1 MDAVE
6 IARIIEAATEEL
18 RLFGSVSQH
27 SKDALRD
34 AEVGMRGFTASQ
46 KAANKDLGK
55 SFGGLADSFVKGEK
69 GTAAFNGAIESTTTA
84 LSLLILAIPGLGIA
98 ARAAAAAITLM
109 GKGFA
114 EVNKHNDR
122 MLKGFQALS
131 ESGAIA
137 SDGLK
142 GLYDNLYDLNLNV
155 QEFDKFAQLMGQ
167 NSESLALFG
176 NTTFEGR
183 RALSALSEA
192 MKPVRLDM
200 MNMGITLESQREG
213 MLAYVKLQSQIGM
226 AQKRNG
232 ETDLM
237 RTRRLNEGASKYLT
251 EMDAL
256 TKATGVQRKEMEAE
270 IDRARSEQ
278 RFRAKIDAMRASG
291 DERQVKAANE
301 LELANA
307 ILAKQAPKTAQGF
320 RDAATGFIGS
330 SEESGRFFQGT
341 MGQSAQIMDDLTS
354 GTSDAAQSLQK
365 LYKAFGVTTKEFNL
379 LAQVG
384 LYDTFGDFAEQSN
397 LVVRGMS
404 DLPAAIEAA
413 KKQQEELARNP
424 DKRLNALNKNYLNQL
439 ELTRAAENTLELA
452 ATEAALAVN
461 AMSDAAVAAA
471 EALGLIGKKTP
482 KPSGAGAPTAVAAT
496 EKARAER
503 GKADTAAA
511 KVADLNDTI
520 KNANQEVENLERNK
534 ASAEAINAAKAKLAD
549 LQKQKVAAEE
559 EELKQARVASQAA
572 LEAKNERLRMR
583 KVQNTI
589 PLIEKDAASAQ
600 KKIDDLKLEQARLE
614 IKQRD
619 NPQAAPGP
627 VDPRVTKARE
637 ATEARKKAEAAVEAA
652 SAERKRLEDEKGR
665 GAEETKAARVA
676 EMKAKE
682 EAAKAK
688 ATEEQRRRQQGR
700 ASGPGDDRL
709 ITIEKELLAA
719 EQNLKE
725 KTDALTEARK
735 KLGQTGEESIPAE
748 KKYTKTVENL
758 IIEAESQ
765 GKNIPTGIKDKNGRP
780 TSSAYGI
787 GQFTKGTFETVASR
801 AKPGEALH
809 GKTFED
815 YKKDTGLQ
823 REAMTKLT
831 DINRTTL
838 AKKGLEGNARNLYL
852 AHFLGGEGASGVLG
866 APDNTPVERVVSAD
880 QLAANEPIFKTVKTV
895 GELKAWADNKMATAE
910 RQLSA
915 KAAKEGVQT
924 AGATAEEIPA
934 MADGG
939 VVKAAP
945 GGSIVRMGEAGLNE
959 AAIPLKGGMI
969 PVTFGRDFRKVFDQI
984 VYTLGKSNDLLN
996 AKPRTE
1002 DIKISGV
1009 DQYLKDMTTM
1019 LGDVQKQE
1027 QPNFGQ
1033 YFSDVNTTLKET
1045 QKQPNFGQYFS
1056 DVNTTLKET
1065 QKQPDVGQYLT
1076 DVNATLKETQKQKQ
1090 PDMSQYFKDMTTV
1103 LGDVQKQKQPDMS
1116 QYFKDMTTVLGD
1128 VQKQE
1133 KSPSQSIDIT
1143 DVIRSMSSTNEVLLS
1158 SVTTKLTT
1166 AQENNRPEIERMK
1179 AQASVVSQNMFDNYA
1194 RVISLATPEIDSLAS
1209 KETNIIESTKQMN
1222 QELAIAISNQIK
1234 ESLQQFAPQQQVT
1247 DVRILADQLSAG
1259 ISELI
1264 SEARRG
1270 NDNTNRLV
1278 QVAQS

>member
-34 AEVGMRGFTASQ
+34 ADVGIRGFTASQ
-46 KAANKDLGK
+46 KAANSDLRK

-69 GTAAFNGAIESTTTA
+69 GTAAFNGTIETA
-84 LSLLILAIPGLGIA
+84 TAALGLMIIAMGPFSIA
-98 ARAAAAAITLM
+98 ARVAAAAVTLL

-114 EVNKHNDR
+114 KVNEHNDR

-167 NSESLALFG
+167 NSETLALFG

-183 RALSALSEA
+183 RALSALSDA

-237 RTRRLNEGASKYLT
+237 RTLRLNEGSNRYLM

-256 TKATGVQRKEMEAE
+256 TKATGVQRKEMESE
-270 IDRARSEQ
+270 MERARSEQ
-278 RFRAKIDAMRASG
+278 RFRAKLDAMRASG

-301 LELANA
+301 LELANS
-307 ILAKQAPKTAQGF
+307 ILAKQAPETAQGF
-320 RDAATGFIGS
+320 RDAASGFIS
-330 SEESGRFFQGT
+330 SEAAGKFFLGT
-341 MGQSAQIMDDLTS
+341 MGEGSQVMQDLTNNS
-354 GTSDAAQSLQK
+354 ATAGESLQK
-365 LYKAFGVTTKEFNL
+365 LYGAFGRTTKEFNQI
-379 LAQVG
+379 AQVG
-384 LYDTFGDFAEQSN
+384 AYDSFGNFAEQSN
-397 LVVRGMS
+397 LAVRGMTN
-404 DLPAAIEAA
+404 LPAAIEAA

-424 DKRLNALNKNYLNQL
+424 DKRLNALNNNYLNQL
-439 ELTRAAENTLELA
+439 ELTRAAENTLEIA
-452 ATEAALAVN
+452 AEEAAISVN
-461 AMSDAAVAAA
+461 ALSTAAVAAA

-482 KPSGAGAPTAVAAT
+482 KPAETGAPTAVAAT

-503 GKADTAAA
+503 GKADTAAV
-511 KVADLNDTI
+511 KVADLNDEI
-520 KNANQEVENLERNK
+520 KNAGQEVENLERSK
-534 ASAEAINAAKAKLAD
+534 ASAEIINTAKAKLAD

-559 EELKQARVASQAA
+559 EEIKQARVASQAA

-583 KVQNTI
+583 KVQNSI
-589 PLIEKDAASAQ
+589 PLLEKDAVSAQ

-619 NPQAAPGP
+619 NPEAAPGP
-627 VDPRVTKARE
+627 DDPRVVRTRE
-637 ATEARKKAEAAVEAA
+637 ATEARKKAEAAAEAA
-652 SAERKRLEDEKGR
+652 SAERKRLDDEKGR
-665 GAEETKAARVA
+665 AAEEAKFARQAETKAKEEAARASAERKRLDDEKGRAEEAKAAKAVEIKAAEEAAKASAERKRLDDANSRVA
-676 EMKAKE
+676 EESKAARIAEMKSKE

-688 ATEEQRRRQQGR
+688 ATEEHRRRQQGQ
-700 ASGPGDDRL
+700 ASGPGDNRMIVLDRE
-709 ITIEKELLAA
+709 ISAA
-719 EQNLKE
+719 EKNLKE
-725 KTDALTEARK
+725 KTDALAESRK
-735 KLGQTGEESIPAE
+735 KLGKVGEESIPAQT
-748 KKYTKTVENL
+748 KYTKTVENL
-758 IIEAESQ
+758 IIQAESQ
-765 GKNIPTGIKDKNGRP
+765 GKNVPTGIKDKTGRP

-787 GQFTKGTFETVASR
+787 GQFTKGTFETVASK

-831 DINRTTL
+831 DMNRTTL
-838 AKKGLEGNARNLYL
+838 SKKGHEGNARNLYL
-852 AHFLGGEGASGVLG
+852 AHFLGGAGATGVLG

-880 QLAANEPIFKTVKTV
+880 QIAANGPIFKTVKTV
-895 GELKAWADNKMATAE
+895 GQLKAWADSKMATAE
-910 RQLSA
+910 RQLTA
-915 KAAKEGVQT
+915 KAAKEGVKT
-924 AGATAEEIPA
+924 ASAPGSEEVPA

-969 PVTFGRDFRKVFDQI
+969 PVTFGRDFKKVFDQI

-996 AKPRTE
+996 AKPRTN

-1019 LGDVQKQE
+1019 IG
-1027 QPNFGQ
+1027 
-1033 YFSDVNTTLKET
+1033 ET
-1045 QKQPNFGQYFS
+1045 QK
-1056 DVNTTLKET
+1056 
-1065 QKQPDVGQYLT
+1065 QKQPDVGQY
-1076 DVNATLKETQKQKQ
+1076 
-1090 PDMSQYFKDMTTV
+1090 FKDMTSM
-1103 LGDVQKQKQPDMS
+1103 LGDA
-1116 QYFKDMTTVLGD
+1116 
-1128 VQKQE
+1128 QKQE
-1133 KSPSQSIDIT
+1133 KSPQPVIDIN

-1158 SVTTKLTT
+1158 SITTKLTT
-1166 AQENNRPEIERMK
+1166 AQDSDRPELERMK

-1194 RVISLATPEIDSLAS
+1194 KVISLATPEIDSLAS
-1209 KETNIIESTKQMN
+1209 KESDIIESTKQMN
-1222 QELAIAISNQIK
+1222 QELAVAISNQIK
-1234 ESLQQFAPQQQVT
+1234 ESLQQFAPQQQAT
-1247 DVRILADQLSAG
+1247 DVKILADQLSAG
-1259 ISELI
+1259 INELVT
-1264 SEARRG
+1264 EARRG
-1270 NDNTNRLV
+1270 NDNTTRLV

>member
-27 SKDALRD
+27 SKDSLRD
-34 AEVGMRGFTASQ
+34 AEIGIRGFTASQ
-46 KAANKDLGK
+46 KAANSDLRK

-69 GTAAFNGAIESTTTA
+69 GTAAFNGTIETA
-84 LSLLILAIPGLGIA
+84 TAALGLMIIAMGPFSIA
-98 ARAAAAAITLM
+98 ARVAAAAVTLL

-114 EVNKHNDR
+114 KVNEHNDR

-167 NSESLALFG
+167 NSETLALFG

-183 RALSALSEA
+183 RALSALSDA

-237 RTRRLNEGASKYLT
+237 RTLRLNEGSNRYLM

-256 TKATGVQRKEMEAE
+256 TKATGVQRKEMESE
-270 IDRARSEQ
+270 MERARSEQ
-278 RFRAKIDAMRASG
+278 RFRAKLDAMRASG

-307 ILAKQAPKTAQGF
+307 ILAKQAPETAQGF
-320 RDAATGFIGS
+320 RDAASGFIS
-330 SEESGRFFQGT
+330 SDAAGKFFLGT
-341 MGQSAQIMDDLTS
+341 MGQGSQVMQDLTNNS
-354 GTSDAAQSLQK
+354 ATAGESLQK
-365 LYKAFGVTTKEFNL
+365 LYGAFGRTTKEFNQI
-379 LAQVG
+379 AQVG
-384 LYDTFGDFAEQSN
+384 AYDSFGNFAEQSN
-397 LVVRGMS
+397 LAVRGMTN
-404 DLPAAIEAA
+404 LPAAIEAA

-424 DKRLNALNKNYLNQL
+424 DKRLNALNNNYLNQL
-439 ELTRAAENTLELA
+439 ELTRAAENTLEIA
-452 ATEAALAVN
+452 AEEAAISVN
-461 AMSDAAVAAA
+461 ALSTAAVAAA

-482 KPSGAGAPTAVAAT
+482 KPVEPGAPTAVAAT
-496 EKARAER
+496 EKARVER
-503 GKADTAAA
+503 GKADTAAV
-511 KVADLNDTI
+511 KVADLNDEI
-520 KNANQEVENLERNK
+520 KNAGQEVENLERSK
-534 ASAEAINAAKAKLAD
+534 ASAEIINTAKAKLAD

-559 EELKQARVASQAA
+559 EEIKQARVASQAA

-583 KVQNTI
+583 KVQNSI
-589 PLIEKDAASAQ
+589 PLLEKDAVSAQ

-619 NPQAAPGP
+619 NPEAAPGP
-627 VDPRVTKARE
+627 DDPRVVRTRE
-637 ATEARKKAEAAVEAA
+637 ATEARKKAEAAAEAA
-652 SAERKRLEDEKGR
+652 SAERKRLDDEKGR
-665 GAEETKAARVA
+665 AAEEAKFARQAETKAKEEAARASAERKRLDDEKGRAEEAKAAKAVEIKAAEEAAKASAERKRLDDANSRVA
-676 EMKAKE
+676 EESKAARIAEMKSKE

-688 ATEEQRRRQQGR
+688 ATEEHRRRQQGQ
-700 ASGPGDDRL
+700 ASGPGDNRMIVLDRE
-709 ITIEKELLAA
+709 ISAA
-719 EQNLKE
+719 EKNLKE
-725 KTDALTEARK
+725 KTDALAESRK
-735 KLGQTGEESIPAE
+735 KLGKVGEESIPAQT
-748 KKYTKTVENL
+748 KYTKTVENL
-758 IIEAESQ
+758 IIQAESQ
-765 GKNIPTGIKDKNGRP
+765 GKNVPTGIKDKTGRP

-787 GQFTKGTFETVASR
+787 GQFTKGTFETVASK

-831 DINRTTL
+831 DMNRTTL
-838 AKKGLEGNARNLYL
+838 SKKGHEGNARNLYL
-852 AHFLGGEGASGVLG
+852 AHFLGGAGASGVLG

-880 QLAANEPIFKTVKTV
+880 QIAANGPIFKTVKTV
-895 GELKAWADNKMATAE
+895 GQLKAWADSKMATAE
-910 RQLSA
+910 RQLTA
-915 KAAKEGVQT
+915 KAAKEGVKT
-924 AGATAEEIPA
+924 ASAPGSEEVPA

-969 PVTFGRDFRKVFDQI
+969 PVTFGRDFKKVFDQI

-996 AKPRTE
+996 AKPRTD

-1019 LGDVQKQE
+1019 LG
-1027 QPNFGQ
+1027 
-1033 YFSDVNTTLKET
+1033 
-1045 QKQPNFGQYFS
+1045 
-1056 DVNTTLKET
+1056 
-1065 QKQPDVGQYLT
+1065 
-1076 DVNATLKETQKQKQ
+1076 NA
-1090 PDMSQYFKDMTTV
+1090 
-1103 LGDVQKQKQPDMS
+1103 
-1116 QYFKDMTTVLGD
+1116 
-1128 VQKQE
+1128 QKQE
-1133 KSPSQSIDIT
+1133 KSPQPVIDIN

-1158 SVTTKLTT
+1158 SITTKLTT
-1166 AQENNRPEIERMK
+1166 AQDSDRPELERIK

-1194 RVISLATPEIDSLAS
+1194 KVISLATPEIDSLAS
-1209 KETNIIESTKQMN
+1209 KESDIIESTKQMN
-1222 QELAIAISNQIK
+1222 QELAVAISNQIK
-1234 ESLQQFAPQQQVT
+1234 ESLQQFAPQQQAT
-1247 DVRILADQLSAG
+1247 DVKILADQLSAG
-1259 ISELI
+1259 INELVT
-1264 SEARRG
+1264 EARRG
-1270 NDNTNRLV
+1270 NDNTTRLV

>member
-34 AEVGMRGFTASQ
+34 ADVGIRGFTASQ
-46 KAANKDLGK
+46 KAANSDLRK

-69 GTAAFNGAIESTTTA
+69 GTAAFNGTIETA
-84 LSLLILAIPGLGIA
+84 TAALGLMIIAMGPFSIA
-98 ARAAAAAITLM
+98 ARVAAAAVTLL

-114 EVNKHNDR
+114 KVNEHNDR

-167 NSESLALFG
+167 NSETLALFG

-183 RALSALSEA
+183 RALSALSDA

-237 RTRRLNEGASKYLT
+237 RTLRLNEGSNRYLM

-256 TKATGVQRKEMEAE
+256 TKATGVQRKEMESE
-270 IDRARSEQ
+270 MERARSEQ
-278 RFRAKIDAMRASG
+278 RFRAKLDAMRASG

-301 LELANA
+301 LELANS
-307 ILAKQAPKTAQGF
+307 ILAKQAPETAQGF
-320 RDAATGFIGS
+320 RDAASGFIS
-330 SEESGRFFQGT
+330 SEAAGKFFLGT
-341 MGQSAQIMDDLTS
+341 MGEGSQVMQDLTNNS
-354 GTSDAAQSLQK
+354 ATAGESLQK
-365 LYKAFGVTTKEFNL
+365 LYGAFGRTTKEFNQI
-379 LAQVG
+379 AQVG
-384 LYDTFGDFAEQSN
+384 AYDSFGNFAEQSN
-397 LVVRGMS
+397 LAVRGMTN
-404 DLPAAIEAA
+404 LPAAIEAA

-424 DKRLNALNKNYLNQL
+424 DKRLNALNNNYLNQL
-439 ELTRAAENTLELA
+439 ELTRAAENTLEIA
-452 ATEAALAVN
+452 AEEAAISVN
-461 AMSDAAVAAA
+461 ALSTAAVAAA

-482 KPSGAGAPTAVAAT
+482 KPAETGAPTAVAAT

-503 GKADTAAA
+503 GKADTAAV
-511 KVADLNDTI
+511 KVADLNDEI
-520 KNANQEVENLERNK
+520 KNAGQEVENLERSK
-534 ASAEAINAAKAKLAD
+534 ASAEIINTAKAKLAD

-559 EELKQARVASQAA
+559 EEIKQARVASQAA

-583 KVQNTI
+583 KVQNSI
-589 PLIEKDAASAQ
+589 PLLEKDAVSAQ

-619 NPQAAPGP
+619 NPEAAPGP
-627 VDPRVTKARE
+627 DDPRVVRTRE
-637 ATEARKKAEAAVEAA
+637 ATEARKKAEAAAEAA
-652 SAERKRLEDEKGR
+652 SAERKRLDDEKGR
-665 GAEETKAARVA
+665 AAEEAKFARQAETKAKEEAARASAERKRLDDEKGRAEEAKAAKAVEIKAAEEAAKASAERKRLDDANSRVA
-676 EMKAKE
+676 EESKAARIAEMKSKE

-688 ATEEQRRRQQGR
+688 ATEEHRRRQQGQ
-700 ASGPGDDRL
+700 ASGPGDNRMIVLDRE
-709 ITIEKELLAA
+709 ISAA
-719 EQNLKE
+719 EKNLKE
-725 KTDALTEARK
+725 KTDALAESRK
-735 KLGQTGEESIPAE
+735 KLGKVGEESIPAQT
-748 KKYTKTVENL
+748 KYTKTVENL
-758 IIEAESQ
+758 IIQAESQ
-765 GKNIPTGIKDKNGRP
+765 GKNVPTGIKDKTGRP

-787 GQFTKGTFETVASR
+787 GQFTKGTFETVASK

-831 DINRTTL
+831 DMNRTTL
-838 AKKGLEGNARNLYL
+838 SKKGHEGNARNLYL
-852 AHFLGGEGASGVLG
+852 AHFLGGAGASGVLG

-880 QLAANEPIFKTVKTV
+880 QIAANGPIFKTVKTV
-895 GELKAWADNKMATAE
+895 GQLKAWADSKMATAE
-910 RQLSA
+910 RQLTA
-915 KAAKEGVQT
+915 KAAKEGVKT
-924 AGATAEEIPA
+924 ASAPGSEEVPA

-969 PVTFGRDFRKVFDQI
+969 PVTFGRDFKKVFDQI

-996 AKPRTE
+996 AKPRTN

-1019 LGDVQKQE
+1019 IG
-1027 QPNFGQ
+1027 
-1033 YFSDVNTTLKET
+1033 ET
-1045 QKQPNFGQYFS
+1045 QK
-1056 DVNTTLKET
+1056 
-1065 QKQPDVGQYLT
+1065 QKQPDVGQYFK
-1076 DVNATLKETQKQKQ
+1076 DVNATLTET
-1090 PDMSQYFKDMTTV
+1090 
-1103 LGDVQKQKQPDMS
+1103 
-1116 QYFKDMTTVLGD
+1116 
-1128 VQKQE
+1128 QKQE
-1133 KSPSQSIDIT
+1133 KSPQPVIDIN

-1158 SVTTKLTT
+1158 SITTKLTT
-1166 AQENNRPEIERMK
+1166 AQDSDRPELERMK

-1194 RVISLATPEIDSLAS
+1194 KVISLATPEIDSLAS
-1209 KETNIIESTKQMN
+1209 KESDIIESTKQMN
-1222 QELAIAISNQIK
+1222 QELAVAISNQIK
-1234 ESLQQFAPQQQVT
+1234 ESLQQFAPQQQAT
-1247 DVRILADQLSAG
+1247 DVKILADQLSAG
-1259 ISELI
+1259 INELVT
-1264 SEARRG
+1264 EARRG
-1270 NDNTNRLV
+1270 NDNTTRLV

>member
-1 MDAVE
+1 MALENMDAVE

-34 AEVGMRGFTASQ
+34 AEVGIRGFTASQ
-46 KAANKDLGK
+46 KAANSDLRK

-69 GTAAFNGAIESTTTA
+69 GTAAFNGTIETA
-84 LSLLILAIPGLGIA
+84 TAALGLMIIAMGPFSIA
-98 ARAAAAAITLM
+98 ARAAAAAVTLL

-114 EVNKHNDR
+114 KVNEHNDR

-167 NSESLALFG
+167 NSETLALFG

-237 RTRRLNEGASKYLT
+237 RTLRLNEGSNRYLM

-256 TKATGVQRKEMEAE
+256 TKATGVQRKEMESE
-270 IDRARSEQ
+270 MERARSEQ
-278 RFRAKIDAMRASG
+278 RFRAKLDSMRASG

-307 ILAKQAPKTAQGF
+307 ILAKQAPETAQGF
-320 RDAATGFIGS
+320 RDAASGFIS
-330 SEESGRFFQGT
+330 SEAAGKFFLGT
-341 MGQSAQIMDDLTS
+341 MGEGSQVMQDLTNNS
-354 GTSDAAQSLQK
+354 ATAGQSLQK
-365 LYKAFGVTTKEFNL
+365 LYGAFGRTTKEFNQI
-379 LAQVG
+379 AQVG
-384 LYDTFGDFAEQSN
+384 AYDSFGNFAEQSN
-397 LVVRGMS
+397 LAVRGMTN
-404 DLPAAIEAA
+404 LPAAIEAA

-424 DKRLNALNKNYLNQL
+424 DKRLNALNNNYLNQL

-471 EALGLIGKKTP
+471 EALGLIGKKNA
-482 KPSGAGAPTAVAAT
+482 KPAGTGAPTAVAAT
-496 EKARAER
+496 EKAKAER
-503 GKADTAAA
+503 GKADTAAI

-559 EELKQARVASQAA
+559 EEIKQARVASQAA

-583 KVQNTI
+583 RVQNTI

-619 NPQAAPGP
+619 NPQAAPGA
-627 VDPRVTKARE
+627 VDPRVIKTRE

-652 SAERKRLEDEKGR
+652 AAERKRLEDEKGR
-665 GAEETKAARVA
+665 GADETKAARIA

-682 EAAKAK
+682 EAAKAR
-688 ATEEQRRRQQGR
+688 ATEEQRRRQQGQ

-709 ITIEKELLAA
+709 VTIEKELLAA

-765 GKNIPTGIKDKNGRP
+765 GKNIPTGIKDKTGRP

-880 QLAANEPIFKTVKTV
+880 QLAANQPIFKTVKTV

-910 RQLSA
+910 RQLTA

-924 AGATAEEIPA
+924 AGAPGSEEVPA

-939 VVKAAP
+939 VVKSTP

-1009 DQYLKDMTTM
+1009 DQYLKDMTT
-1019 LGDVQKQE
+1019 
-1027 QPNFGQ
+1027 
-1033 YFSDVNTTLKET
+1033 
-1045 QKQPNFGQYFS
+1045 
-1056 DVNTTLKET
+1056 
-1065 QKQPDVGQYLT
+1065 
-1076 DVNATLKETQKQKQ
+1076 
-1090 PDMSQYFKDMTTV
+1090 
-1103 LGDVQKQKQPDMS
+1103 
-1116 QYFKDMTTVLGD
+1116 VLGD

-1133 KSPSQSIDIT
+1133 KSPTQSIDIN
-1143 DVIRSMSSTNEVLLS
+1143 DVIRSMTSTNEILLS

-1166 AQENNRPEIERMK
+1166 AQESDRPDIEKMK

-1194 RVISLATPEIDSLAS
+1194 KVVSLAIPDIDSLAS
-1209 KETNIIESTKQMN
+1209 KETDFKESTKLAN
-1222 QELAIAISNQIK
+1222 EELATTIADK
-1234 ESLQQFAPQQQVT
+1234 LQ
-1247 DVRILADQLSAG
+1247 DIVRQLSPNNNATADLKEMSAQLSFG
-1259 ISELI
+1259 INELI

>member
-34 AEVGMRGFTASQ
+34 AEVGIRGFTASQ
-46 KAANKDLGK
+46 KAANSDLRK

-69 GTAAFNGAIESTTTA
+69 GTAAFNGTIETA
-84 LSLLILAIPGLGIA
+84 TAALGLMIIAMGPFSIA
-98 ARAAAAAITLM
+98 ARVAAAAVTLL

-114 EVNKHNDR
+114 KVNEHNDR

-167 NSESLALFG
+167 NSETLALFG

-183 RALSALSEA
+183 RALSALSDA

-237 RTRRLNEGASKYLT
+237 RTLRLNEGSNRYLM

-256 TKATGVQRKEMEAE
+256 TKATGVQRKEMESE
-270 IDRARSEQ
+270 MERARSEQ
-278 RFRAKIDAMRASG
+278 RFRAKLDAMRASG

-301 LELANA
+301 LELANS
-307 ILAKQAPKTAQGF
+307 ILAKQAPETAQGF
-320 RDAATGFIGS
+320 RDAASGFIS
-330 SEESGRFFQGT
+330 SEAAGKFFLGT
-341 MGQSAQIMDDLTS
+341 MGEGSQVMQDLTNNS
-354 GTSDAAQSLQK
+354 ATAGESLQK
-365 LYKAFGVTTKEFNL
+365 LYGAFGRTTKEFNQI
-379 LAQVG
+379 AQVG
-384 LYDTFGDFAEQSN
+384 AYDSFGNFAEQSN
-397 LVVRGMS
+397 LAVRGMTN
-404 DLPAAIEAA
+404 LPAAIEAA

-424 DKRLNALNKNYLNQL
+424 DKRLNALNNNYLNQL
-439 ELTRAAENTLELA
+439 ELTRAAENTLEIA
-452 ATEAALAVN
+452 AEEAAISVN
-461 AMSDAAVAAA
+461 ALSTAAVAAA

-482 KPSGAGAPTAVAAT
+482 KPAETGAPTAVAAT

-503 GKADTAAA
+503 GKADTAAV
-511 KVADLNDTI
+511 KVADLNDEI
-520 KNANQEVENLERNK
+520 KNAGQEVENLERSK
-534 ASAEAINAAKAKLAD
+534 ASAEIINTAKAKLAD

-559 EELKQARVASQAA
+559 EEIKQARVASQAA

-583 KVQNTI
+583 KVQNSI
-589 PLIEKDAASAQ
+589 PLLEKDAVSAQ

-619 NPQAAPGP
+619 NPEAAPGP
-627 VDPRVTKARE
+627 DDPRVVRTRE
-637 ATEARKKAEAAVEAA
+637 ATEARKKAEAAAEAA
-652 SAERKRLEDEKGR
+652 SAERKRLDDEKGR
-665 GAEETKAARVA
+665 AAEEAKFARQAETKAKEEAARASAERKRLDDEKGRAEEAKAAKAVEIKAAEEAAKASAERKRLDDANSRVA
-676 EMKAKE
+676 EESKAARIAEMKSKE

-688 ATEEQRRRQQGR
+688 ATEEHRRRQQGQ
-700 ASGPGDDRL
+700 ASGPGDNRMIVLDRE
-709 ITIEKELLAA
+709 ISAA
-719 EQNLKE
+719 EKNLKE
-725 KTDALTEARK
+725 KTDALAESRK
-735 KLGQTGEESIPAE
+735 KLGKVGEESIPAQT
-748 KKYTKTVENL
+748 KYTKTVENL
-758 IIEAESQ
+758 IIQAESQ
-765 GKNIPTGIKDKNGRP
+765 GKNVPTGIKDKTGRP

-787 GQFTKGTFETVASR
+787 GQFTKGTFETVASK

-831 DINRTTL
+831 DMNRTTL
-838 AKKGLEGNARNLYL
+838 SKKGHEGNARNLYL
-852 AHFLGGEGASGVLG
+852 AHFLGGAGATGVLG

-880 QLAANEPIFKTVKTV
+880 QIAANGPIFKTVKTV
-895 GELKAWADNKMATAE
+895 GQLKAWADSKMATAE
-910 RQLSA
+910 RQLTA
-915 KAAKEGVQT
+915 KAAKEGVKT
-924 AGATAEEIPA
+924 ASAPGSEEVPA

-969 PVTFGRDFRKVFDQI
+969 PVTFGRDFKKVFDQI

-996 AKPRTE
+996 AKPRTN

-1019 LGDVQKQE
+1019 IG
-1027 QPNFGQ
+1027 
-1033 YFSDVNTTLKET
+1033 ET
-1045 QKQPNFGQYFS
+1045 QK
-1056 DVNTTLKET
+1056 
-1065 QKQPDVGQYLT
+1065 QKQPDVGQYFK
-1076 DVNATLKETQKQKQ
+1076 DVNATLTET
-1090 PDMSQYFKDMTTV
+1090 
-1103 LGDVQKQKQPDMS
+1103 
-1116 QYFKDMTTVLGD
+1116 
-1128 VQKQE
+1128 QKQE
-1133 KSPSQSIDIT
+1133 KSPQPVIDIN

-1158 SVTTKLTT
+1158 SITTKLTT
-1166 AQENNRPEIERMK
+1166 AQDSDRPELERMK

-1194 RVISLATPEIDSLAS
+1194 KVISLATPEIDSLAS
-1209 KETNIIESTKQMN
+1209 KESDIIESTKQMN
-1222 QELAIAISNQIK
+1222 QELAVAISNQIK
-1234 ESLQQFAPQQQVT
+1234 ESLQQFAPQQQAT
-1247 DVRILADQLSAG
+1247 DVKILADQLSAG
-1259 ISELI
+1259 INELVT
-1264 SEARRG
+1264 EARRG
-1270 NDNTNRLV
+1270 NDNTTRLV

>member
-34 AEVGMRGFTASQ
+34 AEVGIRGFTATQ
-46 KAANKDLGK
+46 KAANKELGK
-55 SFGGLADSFVKGEK
+55 SFGGLADGFIKGEK
-69 GTAAFNGAIESTTTA
+69 GTAAFNGTIETA
-84 LSLLILAIPGLGIA
+84 TAALGLMIIAMGPFSIA
-98 ARAAAAAITLM
+98 ARAAAAAVTLL

-114 EVNKHNDR
+114 KVNEHNDR

-155 QEFDKFAQLMGQ
+155 HEFDKFAQLMGQ
-167 NSESLALFG
+167 NSETLALFG

-200 MNMGITLESQREG
+200 MNMGLTLESQREG
-213 MLAYVKLQSQIGM
+213 MLAYVKLQSQIGQ

-237 RTRRLNEGASKYLT
+237 RTLRLNEGSNRYLM

-256 TKATGVQRKEMEAE
+256 TKATGVQRKEMESE
-270 IDRARSEQ
+270 MERARSEQ
-278 RFRAKIDAMRASG
+278 RFRAKLDAMRASG
-291 DERQVKAANE
+291 DESQVKAAKE

-307 ILAKQAPKTAQGF
+307 ILAKQAPETAQGF
-320 RDAATGFIGS
+320 RDAASGFIS
-330 SEESGRFFQGT
+330 SEAAGKFFLGT
-341 MGQSAQIMDDLTS
+341 MGEGSQVMQDLTNNS
-354 GTSDAAQSLQK
+354 ATAGQSLQK
-365 LYKAFGVTTKEFNL
+365 LYGAFGRTTKEFNQI
-379 LAQVG
+379 AQVG
-384 LYDTFGDFAEQSN
+384 AYDSFGNFAEQSN
-397 LVVRGMS
+397 LAVRGMS

-424 DKRLNALNKNYLNQL
+424 DSRLNALNNNYLNQL
-439 ELTRAAENTLELA
+439 ELTRAAENVLEIA
-452 ATEAALAVN
+452 AEEAAISVN
-461 AMSDAAVAAA
+461 ALSTAAVKAA

-482 KPSGAGAPTAVAAT
+482 KPAETGAPTAVAAT
-496 EKARAER
+496 EKARVER
-503 GKADTAAA
+503 GKADTAAT

-520 KNANQEVENLERNK
+520 KNANKEVENLERSK
-534 ASAEAINAAKAKLAD
+534 ASAEAINAGKAKLAD
-549 LQKQKVAAEE
+549 LQKQKVTAEE
-559 EELKQARVASQAA
+559 EEIKQARVASQAA

-589 PLIEKDAASAQ
+589 PLIEKDAAAAQ
-600 KKIDDLKLEQARLE
+600 KKIEDLKLEQARLE
-614 IKQRD
+614 IKKRD
-619 NPQAAPGP
+619 TPQAAPGAI
-627 VDPRVTKARE
+627 DPRVIKTRE

-652 SAERKRLEDEKGR
+652 AAERKRLEDEKGR
-665 GAEETKAARVA
+665 GADETRAARIA
-676 EMKAKE
+676 EMKARN
-682 EAAKAK
+682 EAATAK
-688 ATEEQRRRQQGR
+688 ATEELRRRQQGQ

-709 ITIEKELLAA
+709 VIVGRELLAA
-719 EQNLKE
+719 EKSLKE
-725 KTDALTEARK
+725 KTDALTESRK

-758 IIEAESQ
+758 IIQAESQ
-765 GKNIPTGIKDKNGRP
+765 GKNIPTGIKDKTGRP

-787 GQFTKGTFETVASR
+787 GQFTKGTFETVAGK

-831 DINRTTL
+831 DMNRTTL
-838 AKKGLEGNARNLYL
+838 SKKGHEGNARNLYL
-852 AHFLGGEGASGVLG
+852 AHFLGGAGASGVLG

-880 QLAANEPIFKTVKTV
+880 QIASNAPVFKTVKTV
-895 GELKAWADNKMATAE
+895 GQLKAWADSKMATAE
-910 RQLSA
+910 RQLTA
-915 KAAKEGVQT
+915 KAAKEGVKT
-924 AGATAEEIPA
+924 ASASGSLPMVNTANEEVPA

-969 PVTFGRDFRKVFDQI
+969 PVTFGRDFKKVFDQI

-996 AKPRTE
+996 AKPKNE

-1019 LGDVQKQE
+1019 LGDVQKQ
-1027 QPNFGQ
+1027 
-1033 YFSDVNTTLKET
+1033 
-1045 QKQPNFGQYFS
+1045 
-1056 DVNTTLKET
+1056 
-1065 QKQPDVGQYLT
+1065 KQPDVGQY
-1076 DVNATLKETQKQKQ
+1076 
-1090 PDMSQYFKDMTTV
+1090 FKDVTSM
-1103 LGDVQKQKQPDMS
+1103 LGD
-1116 QYFKDMTTVLGD
+1116 T
-1128 VQKQE
+1128 QKQE
-1133 KSPSQSIDIT
+1133 KSPQPVIDIN

-1166 AQENNRPEIERMK
+1166 AQESDRPDIEKIK

-1194 RVISLATPEIDSLAS
+1194 KVVSLAVPDIDSLVS
-1209 KETNIIESTKQMN
+1209 KETDFKESTKLAN
-1222 QELAIAISNQIK
+1222 EELATSIADK
-1234 ESLQQFAPQQQVT
+1234 LQ
-1247 DVRILADQLSAG
+1247 DIVRQLSPNNNATTDLKEMSAQLSFG
-1259 ISELI
+1259 INELI

>member
-34 AEVGMRGFTASQ
+34 AEVGIRGFTASQ
-46 KAANKDLGK
+46 KAANSDLRK

-69 GTAAFNGAIESTTTA
+69 GTAAFNGTIETA
-84 LSLLILAIPGLGIA
+84 TAALGLMIIAMGPFSIA
-98 ARAAAAAITLM
+98 ARVAAAAVTLL

-114 EVNKHNDR
+114 KVNEHNDR

-167 NSESLALFG
+167 NSETLALFG

-183 RALSALSEA
+183 RALSALSDA

-237 RTRRLNEGASKYLT
+237 RTLRLNEGSNRYLM

-256 TKATGVQRKEMEAE
+256 TKATGVQRKEMESE
-270 IDRARSEQ
+270 MERARSEQ
-278 RFRAKIDAMRASG
+278 RFRAKLDAMRASG

-301 LELANA
+301 LELANS
-307 ILAKQAPKTAQGF
+307 ILAKQAPETAQGF
-320 RDAATGFIGS
+320 RDAASGFIS
-330 SEESGRFFQGT
+330 SEAAGKFFLGT
-341 MGQSAQIMDDLTS
+341 MGEGSQVMQDLTNNS
-354 GTSDAAQSLQK
+354 ATAGESLQK
-365 LYKAFGVTTKEFNL
+365 LYGAFGRTTKEFNQI
-379 LAQVG
+379 AQVG
-384 LYDTFGDFAEQSN
+384 AYDSFGNFAEQSN
-397 LVVRGMS
+397 LAVRGMTN
-404 DLPAAIEAA
+404 LPAAIEAA

-424 DKRLNALNKNYLNQL
+424 DKRLNALNNNYLNQL
-439 ELTRAAENTLELA
+439 ELTRAAENTLEIA
-452 ATEAALAVN
+452 AEEAAISVN
-461 AMSDAAVAAA
+461 ALSTAAVAAA

-482 KPSGAGAPTAVAAT
+482 KPAETGAPTAVAAT

-503 GKADTAAA
+503 GKADTAAV
-511 KVADLNDTI
+511 KVADLNDEI
-520 KNANQEVENLERNK
+520 KNAGQEVENLERSK
-534 ASAEAINAAKAKLAD
+534 ASAEIINTAKAKLAD

-559 EELKQARVASQAA
+559 EEIKQARVASQAA

-583 KVQNTI
+583 KVQNSI
-589 PLIEKDAASAQ
+589 PLLEKDAVSAQ

-619 NPQAAPGP
+619 NPEAAPGP
-627 VDPRVTKARE
+627 DDPRVVRTRE
-637 ATEARKKAEAAVEAA
+637 ATEARKKAEAAAEAA
-652 SAERKRLEDEKGR
+652 SAERKRLDDEKGR
-665 GAEETKAARVA
+665 AAEEAKFARQAETKAKEEAARASAERKRLDDEKGRAEEAKAAKAVEIKAAEEAAKASAERKRLDDANSRVA
-676 EMKAKE
+676 EESKAARIAEMKSKE

-688 ATEEQRRRQQGR
+688 ATEEHRRRQQGQ
-700 ASGPGDDRL
+700 ASGPGDNRMIVLDRE
-709 ITIEKELLAA
+709 ISAA
-719 EQNLKE
+719 EKNLKE
-725 KTDALTEARK
+725 KTDALAESRK
-735 KLGQTGEESIPAE
+735 KLGKVGEESIPAQT
-748 KKYTKTVENL
+748 KYTKTVENL
-758 IIEAESQ
+758 IIQAESQ
-765 GKNIPTGIKDKNGRP
+765 GKNVPTGIKDKTGRP

-787 GQFTKGTFETVASR
+787 GQFTKGTFETVASK

-831 DINRTTL
+831 DMNRTTL
-838 AKKGLEGNARNLYL
+838 SKKGHEGNARNLYL
-852 AHFLGGEGASGVLG
+852 AHFLGGAGASGVLG

-880 QLAANEPIFKTVKTV
+880 QIAANGPIFKTVKTV
-895 GELKAWADNKMATAE
+895 GQLKAWADSKMATAE
-910 RQLSA
+910 RQLTA
-915 KAAKEGVQT
+915 KAAKEGVKT
-924 AGATAEEIPA
+924 ASAPGSEEVPA

-969 PVTFGRDFRKVFDQI
+969 PVTFGRDFKKVFDQI

-996 AKPRTE
+996 AKPRTN

-1019 LGDVQKQE
+1019 IG
-1027 QPNFGQ
+1027 
-1033 YFSDVNTTLKET
+1033 ET
-1045 QKQPNFGQYFS
+1045 QK
-1056 DVNTTLKET
+1056 
-1065 QKQPDVGQYLT
+1065 QKQPDVGQYFK
-1076 DVNATLKETQKQKQ
+1076 DVNATLTET
-1090 PDMSQYFKDMTTV
+1090 
-1103 LGDVQKQKQPDMS
+1103 
-1116 QYFKDMTTVLGD
+1116 
-1128 VQKQE
+1128 QKQE
-1133 KSPSQSIDIT
+1133 KSPQPVIDIN

-1158 SVTTKLTT
+1158 SITTKLTT
-1166 AQENNRPEIERMK
+1166 AQDSDRPELERMK

-1194 RVISLATPEIDSLAS
+1194 KVISLATPEIDSLAS
-1209 KETNIIESTKQMN
+1209 KESDIIESTKQMN
-1222 QELAIAISNQIK
+1222 QELAVAISNQIK
-1234 ESLQQFAPQQQVT
+1234 ESLQQFAPQQQAT
-1247 DVRILADQLSAG
+1247 DVKILADQLSAG
-1259 ISELI
+1259 INELVT
-1264 SEARRG
+1264 EARRG
-1270 NDNTNRLV
+1270 NDNTTRLV

>member
-1 MDAVE
+1 MALENMDAVE

-18 RLFGSVSQH
+18 RLFGSVSQN
-27 SKDALRD
+27 SKDSLRD
-34 AEVGMRGFTASQ
+34 AEIGIRGFTASQ
-46 KAANKDLGK
+46 KAANRDLGK
-55 SFGGLADSFVKGEK
+55 SFGGLADGFIKGEK
-69 GTAAFNGAIESTTTA
+69 GTAAFNGVIETA
-84 LSLLILAIPGLGIA
+84 TASLGLMIIAMGPFSIA
-98 ARAAAAAITLM
+98 ARAAAAAVTLL

-114 EVNKHNDR
+114 KVNEHNDR

-167 NSESLALFG
+167 NSETLALFG

-183 RALSALSEA
+183 RALSALSDA

-200 MNMGITLESQREG
+200 MNMGLTLESQREG
-213 MLAYVKLQSQIGM
+213 MLAYVKLQSQIGQ

-237 RTRRLNEGASKYLT
+237 RTLRLNEGSNRYLM

-256 TKATGVQRKEMEAE
+256 TKATGVQRKEMESE
-270 IDRARSEQ
+270 MERARSEQ
-278 RFRAKIDAMRASG
+278 RFRAKLDAMRASG

-307 ILAKQAPKTAQGF
+307 ILAKQAPETAQGF
-320 RDAATGFIGS
+320 RDAASGFIS
-330 SEESGRFFQGT
+330 SEAAGKFFLGT
-341 MGQSAQIMDDLTS
+341 MGEGSQVMQDLTNNS
-354 GTSDAAQSLQK
+354 ATAGQSLQK
-365 LYKAFGVTTKEFNL
+365 LYGAFGRTTKEFNQI
-379 LAQVG
+379 AQVG
-384 LYDTFGDFAEQSN
+384 AYDSFGNFAEQSN
-397 LVVRGMS
+397 LAVRGMS
-404 DLPAAIEAA
+404 NLPAAIEAA

-424 DKRLNALNKNYLNQL
+424 DKRLNALNNNYLNQL
-439 ELTRAAENTLELA
+439 ELTRAAENTLEIA
-452 ATEAALAVN
+452 AEEAAISVN
-461 AMSDAAVAAA
+461 ALSSAAVRAA
-471 EALGLIGKKTP
+471 EALGLIGKKNV
-482 KPSGAGAPTAVAAT
+482 KPAGTGAPTAVAAT
-496 EKARAER
+496 EKARVER
-503 GKADTAAA
+503 GKADTAAT

-520 KNANQEVENLERNK
+520 KNANKEVENLERNK

-549 LQKQKVAAEE
+549 LQKQKITAEE
-559 EELKQARVASQAA
+559 EEIKQARVASQAA

-619 NPQAAPGP
+619 NPQAAPGA
-627 VDPRVTKARE
+627 VDPRVIKTRE

-652 SAERKRLEDEKGR
+652 AAERKRLEDEKGR
-665 GAEETKAARVA
+665 GAEETKAARIA
-676 EMKAKE
+676 EMKARE

-688 ATEEQRRRQQGR
+688 ATEELRRRQQGQ

-709 ITIEKELLAA
+709 VIVGRELLAA
-719 EQNLKE
+719 EQSLKE

-765 GKNIPTGIKDKNGRP
+765 GKNIPTGIKDKTGRP

-787 GQFTKGTFETVASR
+787 GQFTQGTFETVAGR
-801 AKPGEALH
+801 AKPGEALY

-831 DINRTTL
+831 DINRNTL
-838 AKKGLEGNARNLYL
+838 SKKGFEGNARNLYL

-866 APDNTPVERVVSAD
+866 APDNTPVERVVSAG
-880 QLAANEPIFKTVKTV
+880 QLAANQPVFKTVKTV
-895 GELKAWADNKMATAE
+895 GDLKAWADSKMAESE
-910 RQLSA
+910 RRLTA
-915 KAAKEGVQT
+915 KAAKEGVKT
-924 AGATAEEIPA
+924 AGVPGTEEVPA

-939 VVKAAP
+939 VVKASP

-969 PVTFGRDFRKVFDQI
+969 PVTFGRDFKKVFDQI

-996 AKPRTE
+996 AKPRTD

-1019 LGDVQKQE
+1019 LGDVQKQ
-1027 QPNFGQ
+1027 
-1033 YFSDVNTTLKET
+1033 
-1045 QKQPNFGQYFS
+1045 
-1056 DVNTTLKET
+1056 
-1065 QKQPDVGQYLT
+1065 KQPDVGQYFN

-1090 PDMSQYFKDMTTV
+1090 PDVGQYFN
-1103 LGDVQKQKQPDMS
+1103 DVNATLKETQKQKQPDVG
-1116 QYFKDMTTVLGD
+1116 QYFKDVTSMLGD
-1128 VQKQE
+1128 TQKQE
-1133 KSPSQSIDIT
+1133 KSPQPVIDIN

-1166 AQENNRPEIERMK
+1166 AQESDRPDIEKIK

-1194 RVISLATPEIDSLAS
+1194 KVVSLAVPDIDSLVS
-1209 KETNIIESTKQMN
+1209 KETDFKESTKLAN
-1222 QELAIAISNQIK
+1222 EELATSIADK
-1234 ESLQQFAPQQQVT
+1234 LQ
-1247 DVRILADQLSAG
+1247 DIVRQLSPNNNATTDLKEMSAQLSFG
-1259 ISELI
+1259 INELI

>member
-34 AEVGMRGFTASQ
+34 ADVGIRGFTASQ
-46 KAANKDLGK
+46 KAANSDLRK

-69 GTAAFNGAIESTTTA
+69 GTAAFNGTIETA
-84 LSLLILAIPGLGIA
+84 TAALGLMIIAMGPFSIA
-98 ARAAAAAITLM
+98 ARVAAAAVTLL

-114 EVNKHNDR
+114 KVNEHNDR

-167 NSESLALFG
+167 NSETLALFG

-183 RALSALSEA
+183 RALSALSDA

-237 RTRRLNEGASKYLT
+237 RTLRLNEGSNRYLM

-256 TKATGVQRKEMEAE
+256 TKATGVQRKEMESE
-270 IDRARSEQ
+270 MERARSEQ
-278 RFRAKIDAMRASG
+278 RFRAKLDAMRASG

-301 LELANA
+301 LELANS
-307 ILAKQAPKTAQGF
+307 ILAKQAPETAQGF
-320 RDAATGFIGS
+320 RDAASGFIS
-330 SEESGRFFQGT
+330 SEAAGKFFLGT
-341 MGQSAQIMDDLTS
+341 MGEGSQVMQDLTNNS
-354 GTSDAAQSLQK
+354 ATAGESLQK
-365 LYKAFGVTTKEFNL
+365 LYGAFGRTTKEFNQI
-379 LAQVG
+379 AQVG
-384 LYDTFGDFAEQSN
+384 AYDSFGNFAEQSN
-397 LVVRGMS
+397 LAVRGMTN
-404 DLPAAIEAA
+404 LPAAIEAA

-424 DKRLNALNKNYLNQL
+424 DKRLNALNNNYLNQL
-439 ELTRAAENTLELA
+439 ELTRAAENTLEIA
-452 ATEAALAVN
+452 AEEAAISVN
-461 AMSDAAVAAA
+461 ALSTAAVAAA

-482 KPSGAGAPTAVAAT
+482 KPAETGAPTAVAAT

-503 GKADTAAA
+503 GKADTAAV
-511 KVADLNDTI
+511 KVADLNDEI
-520 KNANQEVENLERNK
+520 KNAGQEVENLERSK
-534 ASAEAINAAKAKLAD
+534 ASAEIINTAKAKLAD

-559 EELKQARVASQAA
+559 EEIKQARVASQAA

-583 KVQNTI
+583 KVQNSI
-589 PLIEKDAASAQ
+589 PLLEKDAVSAQ

-619 NPQAAPGP
+619 NPEAAPGP
-627 VDPRVTKARE
+627 DDPRVVRTRE
-637 ATEARKKAEAAVEAA
+637 ATEARKKAEAAAEAA
-652 SAERKRLEDEKGR
+652 SAERKRLDDEKGR
-665 GAEETKAARVA
+665 AAEEAKFARQAETKAKEEAARASAERKRLDDEKGRAEEAKAAKAVEIKAAEEAAKASAERKRLDDANSRVA
-676 EMKAKE
+676 EESKAARIAEMKSKE

-688 ATEEQRRRQQGR
+688 ATEEHRRRQQGQ
-700 ASGPGDDRL
+700 ASGPGDNRMIVLDRE
-709 ITIEKELLAA
+709 ISAA
-719 EQNLKE
+719 EKNLKE
-725 KTDALTEARK
+725 KTDALAESRK
-735 KLGQTGEESIPAE
+735 KLGKVGEESIPAQT
-748 KKYTKTVENL
+748 KYTKTVENL
-758 IIEAESQ
+758 IIQAESQ
-765 GKNIPTGIKDKNGRP
+765 GKNVPTGIKDKTGRP

-787 GQFTKGTFETVASR
+787 GQFTKGTFETVASK

-831 DINRTTL
+831 DMNRTTL
-838 AKKGLEGNARNLYL
+838 SKKGHEGNARNLYL
-852 AHFLGGEGASGVLG
+852 AHFLGGAGATGVLG

-880 QLAANEPIFKTVKTV
+880 QIAANGPIFKTVKTV
-895 GELKAWADNKMATAE
+895 GQLKAWADSKMATAE
-910 RQLSA
+910 RQLTA
-915 KAAKEGVQT
+915 KAAKEGVKT
-924 AGATAEEIPA
+924 ASAPGSEEVPA

-969 PVTFGRDFRKVFDQI
+969 PVTFGRDFKKVFDQI

-996 AKPRTE
+996 AKPRTN

-1019 LGDVQKQE
+1019 IG
-1027 QPNFGQ
+1027 
-1033 YFSDVNTTLKET
+1033 ET
-1045 QKQPNFGQYFS
+1045 QK
-1056 DVNTTLKET
+1056 
-1065 QKQPDVGQYLT
+1065 QKQPDVGQYFK
-1076 DVNATLKETQKQKQ
+1076 DVNATLTET
-1090 PDMSQYFKDMTTV
+1090 
-1103 LGDVQKQKQPDMS
+1103 
-1116 QYFKDMTTVLGD
+1116 
-1128 VQKQE
+1128 QKQE
-1133 KSPSQSIDIT
+1133 KSPQPVIDIN

-1158 SVTTKLTT
+1158 SITTKLTT
-1166 AQENNRPEIERMK
+1166 AQDSDRPELERMK

-1194 RVISLATPEIDSLAS
+1194 KVISLATPEIDSLAS
-1209 KETNIIESTKQMN
+1209 KESDIIESTKQMN
-1222 QELAIAISNQIK
+1222 QELAVAISNQIK
-1234 ESLQQFAPQQQVT
+1234 ESLQQFAPQQQAT
-1247 DVRILADQLSAG
+1247 DVKILADQLSAG
-1259 ISELI
+1259 INELVT
-1264 SEARRG
+1264 EARRG
-1270 NDNTNRLV
+1270 NDNTTRLV